1 MKKILR
7 ASIVGFM
14 LFAAT
19 HAFAEEAETS
29 PILGEWFTEGE
40 ESVVEVYESGETYS
54 GKIIWIKEP
63 KHPDGTDKK
72 DTSNPEESMRDR
84 NIVGMDI
91 VWGFQEKKKNSWSA
105 GKIYDPE
112 NGKTYSCKAKLK
124 GDELSIRGYVGTP
137 LLGRTTVWKRKQQM
151 PAVAE

>member
-1 MKKILR
+1 MNKICYTLI
-7 ASIVGFM
+7 AGLI
-14 LFAAT
+14 LFAAA
-19 HAFAEEAETS
+19 HAFAAETETS

-40 ESVVEVYESGETYS
+40 ESVVEIYESDETYS

-63 KHPDGTDKK
+63 KHPDGSEKTDS
-72 DTSNPEESMRDR
+72 SNPDESMRDR

-91 VWGFQEKKKNSWSA
+91 VWGFQEKRKNSWTA

-124 GDELSIRGYVGTP
+124 GDELSIRGYIGTP
-137 LLGRTTVWKRKQQM
+137 LLGRTTVWKRKQ
-151 PAVAE
+151 